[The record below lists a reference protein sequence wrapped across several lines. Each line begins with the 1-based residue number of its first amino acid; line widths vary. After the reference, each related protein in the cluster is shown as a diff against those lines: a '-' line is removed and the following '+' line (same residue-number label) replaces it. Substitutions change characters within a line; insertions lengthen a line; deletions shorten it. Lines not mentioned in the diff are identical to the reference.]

1 MLLTTVGGREG
12 KVWRERERESIAKTG
27 TQKSQNGIIVREG
40 SLWMGAGGVEKF
52 RKKTEDVCATTYLAL
67 LILIVGRLL
76 LGVLISSFRVLVLLS
91 NVGGRGQLYVN
102 AS

>member
-1 MLLTTVGGREG
+1 MER
-12 KVWRERERESIAKTG
+12 KREREYCKNGNTKITK
-27 TQKSQNGIIVREG
+27 KGIIVREG
-40 SLWMGAGGVEKF
+40 SLWMGAGGIEKF

-76 LGVLISSFRVLVLLS
+76 LGVLISSFRVLVLLLS
-91 NVGGRGQLYVN
+91 KVGGRGQLYVN